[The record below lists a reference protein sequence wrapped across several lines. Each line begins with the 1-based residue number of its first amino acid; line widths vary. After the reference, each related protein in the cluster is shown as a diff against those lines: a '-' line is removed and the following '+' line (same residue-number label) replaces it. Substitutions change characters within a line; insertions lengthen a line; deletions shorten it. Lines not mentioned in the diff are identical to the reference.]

1 MKKLVLIDGHAM
13 AYRAYYAYPRLTDS
27 KGHPTGALYGFM
39 ALLIKTV
46 DDLKPDYLAVAFDLP
61 TPTFRHETYIA
72 YQAKRK
78 TMDKDMS
85 SQIEKLMDFLITSGI
100 AVFSKH
106 GFEAD
111 DVIATIARQS
121 LRHTGHSTQDTVGE
135 VIIVT
140 GDRDILQLV
149 DNKIKV
155 CMPVKGISET
165 KLLDEKGVKK
175 YLGIS
180 PKLVVDYKAL
190 TGDSSDNY
198 PGVPGIGPKT
208 AVELLKKFGSFENIY
223 KAIKGNN
230 FKNLKQTIVNKLSEG
245 KDSGLLSH
253 KLAQIKLDVPIKF
266 NLEKTALLDLKNNQ
280 RLLNN
285 LKEYNFR
292 SLIGRLKD
300 EPPVEKKPK
309 QGVLI

>member
-27 KGHPTGALYGFM
+27 KGHPTGALYGFV

-46 DDLKPDYLAVAFDLP
+46 DDLKPDYLAVVFDLP

-85 SQIEKLMDFLITSGI
+85 SQIEKLMDFLITSGV

-111 DVIATIARQS
+111 DVLGTIAKIANVDS
-121 LRHTGHSTQDTVGE
+121 V
-135 VIIVT
+135 VIVT

-149 DNKIKV
+149 NNKIKV

-165 KLLDEKGVKK
+165 KLFDEKGVKK

-245 KDSGLLSH
+245 EDSGLLSH

-266 NLEKTALLDLKNNQ
+266 ILEKTAQVDLKKNQ